1 MGVTKVMC
9 DGEEEQERNEND
21 IELKTSIDTADVSEN
36 EINDEPVQN
45 ESGQPEIQASPEIV
59 TERIDE
65 AVDDEEGKEV
75 ELGVDLSEEEGSAE
89 ATTEEQMETTEESM
103 KEETTMQPI
112 EVITEMI
119 TTESITAEDNLTE
132 MVETI
137 TTEAP
142 KAVKELTTESTVS
155 SEAPRRNFDD
165 SRIVFSDEAIDNRNK
180 VLATRVFIDDGLLSP
195 RSTTEKPATKKN
207 SDNSRI
213 FFPDQDL
220 KG

>member
-1 MGVTKVMC
+1 MG
-9 DGEEEQERNEND
+9 
-21 IELKTSIDTADVSEN
+21 
-36 EINDEPVQN
+36 
-45 ESGQPEIQASPEIV
+45 PETV

-75 ELGVDLSEEEGSAE
+75 ELGVDLSEEEESAE

-112 EVITEMI
+112 EVITEMG

-132 MVETI
+132 MVEII

-142 KAVKELTTESTVS
+142 KAVKELATESNVS

-195 RSTTEKPATKKN
+195 RSTTEKPATKKS

>member
-1 MGVTKVMC
+1 MG
-9 DGEEEQERNEND
+9 
-21 IELKTSIDTADVSEN
+21 
-36 EINDEPVQN
+36 
-45 ESGQPEIQASPEIV
+45 
-59 TERIDE
+59 
-65 AVDDEEGKEV
+65 
-75 ELGVDLSEEEGSAE
+75 
-89 ATTEEQMETTEESM
+89 
-103 KEETTMQPI
+103 QPI
-112 EVITEMI
+112 EVITEII
-119 TTESITAEDNLTE
+119 TTETITADDNLTE

-155 SEAPRRNFDD
+155 SDAPRRNFDD

-195 RSTTEKPATKKN
+195 RSTTEKPAAKKS

>member
-1 MGVTKVMC
+1 
-9 DGEEEQERNEND
+9 
-21 IELKTSIDTADVSEN
+21 
-36 EINDEPVQN
+36 
-45 ESGQPEIQASPEIV
+45 
-59 TERIDE
+59 
-65 AVDDEEGKEV
+65 
-75 ELGVDLSEEEGSAE
+75 
-89 ATTEEQMETTEESM
+89 METTEESM

-119 TTESITAEDNLTE
+119 TTESITAE
-132 MVETI
+132 
-137 TTEAP
+137 AP
-142 KAVKELTTESTVS
+142 KAVKELTTESAVS

-195 RSTTEKPATKKN
+195 RSTTEKPATKKS